1 MTTLLIIEDEARLA
15 DVLYDWFSRLDFQ
28 VTICHDGISE
38 YESALKTTYDGIIC
52 DVMLPGMDGFSIVKK
67 LRSMKVQTPILILTA
82 RVELQDKLQGFE
94 AGAEDYLTKPFEIEE
109 LDARMKVLLRKNG
122 KAAESMP
129 LENFNGADFILE
141 KNSRILKS
149 SKNHKSVKLSGKEYT
164 LLSYFMENFGQ
175 ILSKEQILETAEA
188 ILLTGKTSGSYQ
200 NYQFEISVHE
210 GELLIAFA
218 DTSSLRMEEKRYF
231 ILSLAAAVIL
241 GGLWIYPAW
250 KITGKMVTPLEE
262 ANRLQKEFVMFA
274 GHELKTPITVM
285 KASLDMLKKE
295 GVRSKYLNYAAE
307 ENEKMR
313 GLVLELLDYSKLEYQ
328 EEDHADA
335 NVNLSQCAEGSF
347 LELYSSFL
355 LLLGICGNHCSFHS
369 VFRCFRN
376 GQLEVAGD
384 FVGNRSGC

>member
-1 MTTLLIIEDEARLA
+1 
-15 DVLYDWFSRLDFQ
+15 
-28 VTICHDGISE
+28 
-38 YESALKTTYDGIIC
+38 
-52 DVMLPGMDGFSIVKK
+52 
-67 LRSMKVQTPILILTA
+67 MKVQTPILILTA

-129 LENFNGADFILE
+129 LENFNGSDFILE

-175 ILSKEQILETAEA
+175 VLSKEQILETAEA

-285 KASLDMLKKE
+285 KASLY
-295 GVRSKYLNYAAE
+295 S
-307 ENEKMR
+307 
-313 GLVLELLDYSKLEYQ
+313 GLPF
-328 EEDHADA
+328 A
-335 NVNLSQCAEGSF
+335 
-347 LELYSSFL
+347 
-355 LLLGICGNHCSFHS
+355 
-369 VFRCFRN
+369 
-376 GQLEVAGD
+376 
-384 FVGNRSGC
+384 